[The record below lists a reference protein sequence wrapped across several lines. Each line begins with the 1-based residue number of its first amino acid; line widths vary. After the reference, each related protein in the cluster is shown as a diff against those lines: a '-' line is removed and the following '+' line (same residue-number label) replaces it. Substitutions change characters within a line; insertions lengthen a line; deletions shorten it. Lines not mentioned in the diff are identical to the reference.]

1 MSTLHTNHNASLAS
15 LYRIGSLAALL
26 QLAAVITLIIVTST
40 LGLKPETAEEYFRIY
55 QENKLVGFLRDDF
68 LSLLLIA
75 LYLGTFPALYAALRR
90 VSPIYSALASLF
102 TFIGVA
108 VAFSIHSGF
117 SMMYLSE
124 QYAAASTTLEQ
135 SRLLAAG
142 QAVIAS
148 DMWHGSGA
156 YAAGILL
163 QGAGMMISAVMLRSR
178 DFSKITAWAG
188 LLGNGL
194 DLLQHLLHPFAPSIS
209 AVLMVVMGPFYLAWF
224 VMLGRDFLRL
234 ARNVSKEVVTRKGV

>member
-1 MSTLHTNHNASLAS
+1 MNHNASLAS

-26 QLAAVITLIIVTST
+26 QLTAVVVLFIVTAA
-40 LGLKPETAEEYFRIY
+40 LGLKPETAEEYFRVY
-55 QENKLVGFLRDDF
+55 QENRLVGFLRDDF
-68 LSLLLIA
+68 LSLLLIT
-75 LYLGTFPALYAALRR
+75 LYLGTFPAMYAALKR
-90 VSPIYSALASLF
+90 VNSIHAALASLF

-108 VAFSIHSGF
+108 VAFAIHSGF

-124 QYAAASTTLEQ
+124 QYAAAGTALEQ
-135 SRLLAAG
+135 SQLLAAG

-148 DMWHGSGA
+148 DMWHSSGA

-163 QGAGMMISAVMLRSR
+163 QGAGMMISAVMLQSR

-188 LLGNGL
+188 LLGNGS

-209 AVLMVVMGPFYLAWF
+209 SALMMIMGPFYLVWF

-234 ARNVSKEVVTRKGV
+234 ARNISKEVRIQEGE